1 MASHPLTVTMWMY
14 GHEEELGVIRVE
26 RRLVSTALWLSQE
39 GKLQMVNFV
48 LSSLPIFYICSIK
61 IPIDI
66 INQIDKYRRH
76 CLWLGDDINAK
87 KPPKA
92 AWKLVTKL
100 KSKGGLGII
109 RLRLQNEVILMKK
122 LHKFFNI

>member
-1 MASHPLTVTMWMY
+1 MWMY

-26 RRLVSTALWLSQE
+26 RRLVSTALWLSQG
-39 GKLQMVNFV
+39 GKLQMVNFA
-48 LSSLPIFYICSIK
+48 LSSLSIFYMCSIK

>member
-109 RLRLQNEVILMKK
+109 RLRLQNEVILMKN